1 MTEQERLDGELE
13 IARAKERWRI
23 SSGIRLMRDQ
33 VLVRL
38 LKPER
43 LSASRKL
50 FLPSTAKRQ
59 SHELY
64 EAEIIAVGPGVHRKD
79 GKWRPVEP
87 KPGEKVLC
95 YWPAFDME
103 AIPEFG
109 PDLRI
114 VEEKLIQ
121 AVLEA

>member
-1 MTEQERLDGELE
+1 MTHFKERIDGELE
-13 IARAKERWRI
+13 IERQQERWRI
-23 SSGIRLMRDQ
+23 SSGIRMMRDQ
-33 VLVRL
+33 VLVKL

-50 FLPSTAKRQ
+50 FLPSNANRQ

-64 EAEIIAVGPGVHRKD
+64 EAEVIAVGPGIQRKD
-79 GKWRPVEP
+79 GRWRPVEP
-87 KPGEKVLC
+87 KPGDKVLC

-121 AVLEA
+121 AVLE